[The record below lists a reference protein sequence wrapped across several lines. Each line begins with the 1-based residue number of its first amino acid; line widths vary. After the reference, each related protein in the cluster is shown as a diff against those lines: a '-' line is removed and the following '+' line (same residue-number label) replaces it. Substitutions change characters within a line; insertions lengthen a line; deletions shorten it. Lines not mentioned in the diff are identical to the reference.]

1 MNMLRNLLRAKLFL
15 MMTLA
20 GMLLVSGC
28 DVEHRHHDRDFHR
41 PIGGGG
47 EQYIPPGGED
57 FGTLFHF
64 DHVFSERSISNS
76 SDLDGFEFRLAQQ
89 SVVLI
94 TATSYGGLDAFL
106 DLYRA
111 DFSFIGGDSD
121 GGPGLDPIL
130 VGTFA
135 AGDYFVV
142 VGGVD
147 GTVGDYDIDISVEPL
162 GGADFG
168 GLFAPTSVLDDL
180 GFLDGPEDFDS
191 YIFTVYDTVFCDIY
205 LTGDP
210 GLDTDLQLL
219 NEYGQEIAYTD
230 VVGPNAEI
238 LGETLAPGTYIIRVG
253 TFSGSGGYTLELF
266 IS

>member
-1 MNMLRNLLRAKLFL
+1 MKLMNVLRPRLFL
-15 MMTLA
+15 MMALA
-20 GMLLVSGC
+20 GVLMLSGC
-28 DVEHRHHDRDFHR
+28 YVEHRDDDRGSFRER
-41 PIGGGG
+41 PRGSQ
-47 EQYIPPGGED
+47 QYVPPGGED

-64 DHVFSERSISNS
+64 NHVFSERSISNS
-76 SDLDGFEFRLAQQ
+76 TDLDGFEFRLAQQ

-94 TATSYGGLDAFL
+94 TVTGYSGLDAFI

-121 GGPGLDPIL
+121 GGPGLDPLI
-130 VGTFA
+130 VGTLA
-135 AGDYFVV
+135 AGDYFVI

-147 GTVGDYDIDISVEPL
+147 GTIGDYDIDISVEPL

-168 GLFAPTSVLDDL
+168 GLMAPTAIVDDE
-180 GFLDGPEDFDS
+180 GFLSGPEDIDS